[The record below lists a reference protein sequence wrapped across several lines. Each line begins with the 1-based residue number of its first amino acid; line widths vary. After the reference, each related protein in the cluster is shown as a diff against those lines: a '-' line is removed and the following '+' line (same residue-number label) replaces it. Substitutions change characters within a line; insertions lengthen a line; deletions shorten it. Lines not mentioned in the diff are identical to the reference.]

1 MAIGNGAFK
10 KGPKRFG
17 CFSIARSLLCPRRTY
32 EIHGTSSVQEHCP
45 ILTTTATTTT
55 RDMEST
61 SHDNRAKVSE
71 GHSGCAATP
80 DDRVVDQCEPIG
92 IVTLAPRVTKAAAS
106 CWPYRG
112 ALGKH
117 LISLVLCCAV
127 SILVVSIM
135 RPVTPATTTATTAT
149 STPLP
154 MQTPVVAQTVA
165 TDQPAPPKWCWCR
178 LLDADGTMAKNCV
191 AAFQGEEYCVCRC
204 PAIEKS
210 KAEPSDLD
218 DYLVR
223 VTFAFAILSLPVI
236 VGVMIKYDFHL

>member
-1 MAIGNGAFK
+1 MVARHLGPTGVKAIRVFLHRALS
-10 KGPKRFG
+10 PLPLSRLRD
-17 CFSIARSLLCPRRTY
+17 SRHLLCP
-32 EIHGTSSVQEHCP
+32 GTLPNTDDNGDDNNKRH
-45 ILTTTATTTT
+45 
-55 RDMEST
+55 EST
-61 SHDNRAKVSE
+61 SHDNRTKVSE

-117 LISLVLCCAV
+117 LVSLVLCCAV

-154 MQTPVVAQTVA
+154 MQTPVVAQTVP

-178 LLDADGTMAKNCV
+178 LLDADGRMAKNCV

-236 VGVMIKYDFHL
+236 VGVMIKYDIHL